1 MVESNRIEKRSAKVG
16 GRRKRGKIGEPLD
29 EY

>member
-1 MVESNRIEKRSAKVG
+1 MVESNRIEKRNAKVG
-16 GRRKRGKIGEPLD
+16 GRRKRGKIGESLD

>member
-1 MVESNRIEKRSAKVG
+1 MVESNRIEKRSAKVD
-16 GRRKRGKIGEPLD
+16 GRRKRGKIGESLD